1 MVIKRIIRSV
11 FFFLLICLSSCDENR
26 VYDSYKP
33 LNNSVWKLNEP
44 VRFQFSISDT
54 IDKHN
59 LFFGIRNNQNY
70 QYSNL
75 FLISEL
81 NFPNGKKVVDTLEYR
96 MADPSGRF
104 LGTGLSSNKENK
116 LFYRENIIFPVK
128 GSYQISIYQAMRKIR
143 ESEGIDNLQGI
154 TDVGFRIEKVK

>member
-1 MVIKRIIRSV
+1 MEITRIIRSV

-26 VYDSYKP
+26 VYDLYKP
-33 LNNSVWKLNEP
+33 LNNSVWKLKEP

-54 IDKHN
+54 IYTHN

-116 LFYRENIIFPVK
+116 LFYKENIIFPVK
-128 GSYQISIYQAMRKIR
+128 GSYHISIKQAMRKSG
-143 ESEGIDNLQGI
+143 ESKGIDNLQGI